1 MERSDKINLF
11 YLISGRSAVE
21 RTIGRKIPSVVASF
35 SSSAKVKLICG
46 GDLEGGIAYDISSI
60 NNIPTNA
67 DYYKKWYRKLSVLDF
82 FTRTLSE
89 VKDIYH
95 NKSSYKYLLNIDTVP
110 DLVWERSSRL
120 HYAGLKYAKK
130 KGIPCVLEWK
140 DHLIPYK
147 YSLLKP
153 YALYIES
160 KKNKIADYVVVESF
174 ELKKR
179 LSESGVDAEKIHV
192 AYNAVDPDEFV
203 KSVDSNLL
211 IRNKYGFRETDMII
225 GYVGSYAFYHDSIR
239 MIKAADI
246 LNKRGLEQV
255 KFLLVGSGKD
265 YNICHSL
272 AEEKGLLGK
281 NIFMV
286 PQVPKEDVPMYL
298 SAMDVTLLPGSTDI
312 ICPIKVMEYMA
323 AKSVVMVPDYACNR
337 EVINQE
343 NGILF
348 TPFSEKD
355 IADKIEQ
362 LCGDPGKRFD
372 LGENARKTVIE
383 KFTWNKTYGRVL
395 TDILGKIER
404 GK

>member
-1 MERSDKINLF
+1 MSRII
-11 YLISGRSAVE
+11 YLCTGRSFFSQKL
-21 RTIGRKIPSVVASF
+21 GRKISEVVDCFKNVVTVS
-35 SSSAKVKLICG
+35 LLCG
-46 GDLEGGIAYDISSI
+46 GDFTSRKSPSVATSTSSHNKKRVPNFVVISLSEIKDIFH
-60 NNIPTNA
+60 
-67 DYYKKWYRKLSVLDF
+67 DSVLY
-82 FTRTLSE
+82 
-89 VKDIYH
+89 KNI
-95 NKSSYKYLLNIDTVP
+95 NKTSNKID
-110 DLVWERSSRL
+110 LIWERSSRL

-160 KKNKIADYVVVESF
+160 KKNKIADYIVVESF

-179 LSESGVDAEKIHV
+179 LSESGVEADKIHV

-203 KSVDSNLL
+203 KSADSNLL
-211 IRNKYGFRETDMII
+211 IRNKYGFKETDLII

-355 IADKIEQ
+355 IADKIEG
-362 LCGDPGKRFD
+362 LCGDPSKRFD

-383 KFTWNKTYGRVL
+383 KFTWDKTYGRVL
-395 TDILGKIER
+395 TDILGKINR